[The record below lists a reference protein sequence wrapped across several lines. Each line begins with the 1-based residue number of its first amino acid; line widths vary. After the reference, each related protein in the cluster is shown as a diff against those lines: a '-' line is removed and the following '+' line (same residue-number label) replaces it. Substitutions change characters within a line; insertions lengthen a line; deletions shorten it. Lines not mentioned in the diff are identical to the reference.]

1 MPLYGKWTANGR
13 QMDGK
18 WTANGRQMDGKST
31 GHIGIVFSFITQL
44 THYPGKLLLSI
55 FVGQIIIFSVHCLPK
70 GPSTVAISCDNQLLL
85 MENSR
90 VPPNH
95 NIRARTRTHIMRI
108 NTSSGR
114 KPCSWLF
121 FHNVKLQEF

>member
-55 FVGQIIIFSVHCLPK
+55 FVS
-70 GPSTVAISCDNQLLL
+70 
-85 MENSR
+85 
-90 VPPNH
+90 
-95 NIRARTRTHIMRI
+95 
-108 NTSSGR
+108 
-114 KPCSWLF
+114 
-121 FHNVKLQEF
+121 